1 MPVNKFYEVPPIVT
15 TFRGAELNVDT
26 QEGLETVYKGVDA
39 ELGDTA
45 LNFDVDQRI
54 TEDLKGFLPD
64 SCSRGECQAE
74 VMFDGGASGR
84 PKESQISMRCPGKS
98 FDDETEANK
107 FAEMVE
113 PACKGCQRGA
123 FLAIARWVESVPD
136 AAEQARQE
144 LASAEDSVT
153 SSQAALKSVFHPKV

>member
-45 LNFDVDQRI
+45 LNFD
-54 TEDLKGFLPD
+54 
-64 SCSRGECQAE
+64 
-74 VMFDGGASGR
+74 
-84 PKESQISMRCPGKS
+84 
-98 FDDETEANK
+98 
-107 FAEMVE
+107 
-113 PACKGCQRGA
+113 ACKGCQRGA